1 MRSSSS
7 TTQLFPNMANLNT
20 VLFKF
25 QQATEKER
33 NNSDHVEK
41 LRYFEEPRSQVFF
54 SSLYVNVFS
63 ILVEDWLTEFIH

>member
-7 TTQLFPNMANLNT
+7 ITQLFPNIANLNT

-25 QQATEKER
+25 QQATEEER

-41 LRYFEEPRSQVFF
+41 LRDILKSQEVKFF
-54 SSLYVNVFS
+54 VLPYA
-63 ILVEDWLTEFIH
+63 